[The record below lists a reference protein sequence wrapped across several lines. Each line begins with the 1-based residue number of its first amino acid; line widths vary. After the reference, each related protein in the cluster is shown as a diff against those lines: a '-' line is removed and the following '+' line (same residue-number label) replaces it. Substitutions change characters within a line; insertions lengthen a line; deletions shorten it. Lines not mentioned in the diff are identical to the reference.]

1 MRKLIA
7 SSLATL
13 MTVAALAAPALGE
26 PEKKTE
32 LVQLGKSVDRLQL
45 RYSVDSVW
53 VVDNQNILY
62 RDTYNDH
69 YLVTTKGACD
79 QLIVRGRGFSF
90 HPGDTWELLTTRTY
104 EVRPEAGAYCDV
116 GKIEQVDDA
125 KAKTLRAASE
135 RRVW

>member
-1 MRKLIA
+1 MKRLIA
-7 SSLATL
+7 SSLAVL
-13 MTVAALAAPALGE
+13 ATVAALAAPAVGE
-26 PEKKTE
+26 PAKRTE
-32 LVQLGKSVDRLQL
+32 LVQLGKRVDRLQL
-45 RYSVDSVW
+45 RYGVDSVW

-79 QLIVRGRGFSF
+79 QLTIRGRGFNF
-90 HPGDTWELLTTRTY
+90 HPGDTWQLLTSRSY
-104 EVRPEAGAYCDV
+104 EVRTQAGAWCDV

-125 KAKTLRAASE
+125 KAKALRGASL